1 MILVM
6 CIGNEMGGDD
16 GIGPYIAKNFPDIK
30 GFRVVNCETVPENFV
45 YLAEGADKVIIVDA
59 VDMGLKAGEVRII
72 PSDRIRGYHFSTH
85 SLPISMVVDYI
96 RKRYTDNVVLIGI
109 QPKKLSGKLSEEA
122 KEAGDKVIDMIVNNE
137 IDKIEVL
144 E

>member
-72 PSDRIRGYHFSTH
+72 PSDRIKGYHFSTH
-85 SLPISMVVDYI
+85 SLPLSMVIEYI
-96 RKRYTDNVVLIGI
+96 RNRYAKDVVLIGI
-109 QPKKLSGKLSEEA
+109 QPKKLFGKLSKEV
-122 KEAGDKVIDMIVNNE
+122 KEAGERIIDAIANNE

>member
-16 GIGPYIAKNFPDIK
+16 GIGPYIAKNFPDIT

-59 VDMGLKAGEVRII
+59 VDMGLKAGEIRII
-72 PSDRIRGYHFSTH
+72 PPDRIKSYHFSTH
-85 SLPISMVVDYI
+85 SLPISMVIDYI
-96 RKRYTDNVVLIGI
+96 RKRYTENVVLIGI
-109 QPKKLSGKLSEEA
+109 QPKRLFGKLSAEV
-122 KEAGDKVIDMIVNNE
+122 KRAGNRVIDAIVNNE

>member
-72 PSDRIRGYHFSTH
+72 PSDRIKGYHFSTH
-85 SLPISMVVDYI
+85 SLPLSMVIEYI
-96 RKRYTDNVVLIGI
+96 RNRYAKDVVLIGI
-109 QPKKLSGKLSEEA
+109 QPKKLFGKLSKEV
-122 KEAGDKVIDMIVNNE
+122 KEAGERVIDAIANNE

>member
-72 PSDRIRGYHFSTH
+72 PSDRIKGYHFSTH
-85 SLPISMVVDYI
+85 SLPLSMVIEYI
-96 RKRYTDNVVLIGI
+96 RNRYAKDVVLIGI
-109 QPKKLSGKLSEEA
+109 QPKKLFGKLSKEV
-122 KEAGDKVIDMIVNNE
+122 KEAGERIIDAIANDE

>member
-45 YLAEGADKVIIVDA
+45 YLAEGADKVVIVDA

-72 PSDRIRGYHFSTH
+72 PSDRIKGYHFSTH
-85 SLPISMVVDYI
+85 SLPLSTVIEYI
-96 RKRYTDNVVLIGI
+96 RNRYAKDVVLIGI
-109 QPKKLSGKLSEEA
+109 QPKKLFGKLSKEV
-122 KEAGDKVIDMIVNNE
+122 KEAGERIIDAIANDE

>member
-72 PSDRIRGYHFSTH
+72 PSDRIKGYHFSTH
-85 SLPISMVVDYI
+85 SLPLSMVIEYI
-96 RKRYTDNVVLIGI
+96 RNRYAKDIVLIGI
-109 QPKKLSGKLSEEA
+109 QPKKLFGKLSKEV
-122 KEAGDKVIDMIVNNE
+122 KEAGERIIDAIANNE